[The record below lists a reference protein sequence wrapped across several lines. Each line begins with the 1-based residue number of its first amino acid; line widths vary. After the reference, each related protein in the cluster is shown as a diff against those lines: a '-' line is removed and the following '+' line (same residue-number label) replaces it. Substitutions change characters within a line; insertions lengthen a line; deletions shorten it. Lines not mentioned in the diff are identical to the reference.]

1 MTMTSLPK
9 LSLVVVSANG
19 TESRHDLRVS
29 ECQGKFETS
38 ILGTK
43 SQAIQLKAV
52 FGPAGKRIEAA
63 IVLNVQGDDLCR
75 IIANDADYE
84 LIIKP
89 KEAQ

>member
-29 ECQGKFETS
+29 ECQGKFEAS

-43 SQAIQLKAV
+43 SQTMQLKAV
-52 FGPAGKRIEAA
+52 FGPEGERIEAT
-63 IVLNVQGDDLCR
+63 ITLSVQSDDLCHV
-75 IIANDADYE
+75 IANDADYE

>member
-1 MTMTSLPK
+1 MTMTSLPR

-29 ECQGKFETS
+29 ECQGKFEAS

-43 SQAIQLKAV
+43 SQVIKLRAG
-52 FGPAGKRIEAA
+52 FGPTGKRIEAT
-63 IVLNVQGDDLCR
+63 ILLSVQSGDLCH

-84 LIIKP
+84 LVIKP

>member
-19 TESRHDLRVS
+19 TESRHDLRIIA
-29 ECQGKFETS
+29 CQGKYEANV
-38 ILGTK
+38 LGTK
-43 SQAIQLKAV
+43 SQVIELTAV
-52 FGPAGKRIEAA
+52 FGTEGERIEAT
-63 IVLNVQGDDLCR
+63 ITLSVQSDDLCHV
-75 IIANDADYE
+75 IANDADYE